1 MSAHNYDANA
11 KRNGMPKWREREWG
25 RRRGGDEEEKELVN
39 WCFTSSQ
46 PVRLYQGERRRRR
59 RIRRKGT

>member
-46 PVRLYQGERRRRR
+46 PVRLYQGE
-59 RIRRKGT
+59 